1 MAESEEELKNLLM
14 KMKEESE
21 KTGFKLKILK
31 SLAHSIQSY
40 HFMANRWGRSGNND
54 RLFSWA
60 TKFTVDGDCSHEIK
74 RCLFLGR
81 KTVTNLDSVLKSRDS
96 FFFFLLALAVPD
108 SYFYKKLCTFLQ
120 HNPRDRSQRL
130 PPPWRPWP
138 IVLLWWR
145 NRHLLWPLETSLENK
160 MVSLENKMMEGYMDM
175 EYISLPLSVDTSGIH
190 LQTQKCMQNT
200 S

>member
-96 FFFFLLALAVPD
+96 FFFFFSFSISSSRLLLLQETLHFPSAQPKGQIPALATTLASLAHSAFVVEEQALALA
-108 SYFYKKLCTFLQ
+108 T
-120 HNPRDRSQRL
+120 
-130 PPPWRPWP
+130 
-138 IVLLWWR
+138 
-145 NRHLLWPLETSLENK
+145 
-160 MVSLENKMMEGYMDM
+160 
-175 EYISLPLSVDTSGIH
+175 
-190 LQTQKCMQNT
+190 
-200 S
+200 